1 MADGFRDD
9 TDKTALEELLRDVD
23 DPEEREKLRRAWEAT
38 AALRCASAPAPPLSP
53 RLQAELRR
61 VDEALSDDDLDM
73 LAAAGTPF
81 KKPDDTD
88 LF

>member
-9 TDKTALEELLRDVD
+9 TDKTTLEELLRDVE
-23 DPEEREKLRRAWEAT
+23 DPEEREKLRLAWEAT
-38 AALRCASAPAPPLSP
+38 ALLRCDSQPAPPLSP
-53 RLQAELRR
+53 ALQAKLRR

-81 KKPDDTD
+81 NKPDDPD